1 MLTNIKNL
9 LLKPNKVLQSIYII
23 VFRVLLDYMYY
34 NIVSPLYSYI
44 GMTAEQSTFYYMV
57 SWIMV
62 ICYILMMFTIIDVE
76 KNGAV
81 VLSIIL
87 IISLIGIFAV
97 ADCLFSL
104 IITIGNRLNLLCRFR
119 YSFLSSPFA
128 WSNSFCIAKTIAF
141 PIPLLC
147 VNPAISPYFYP
158 CEKESDSIETFFHCW
173 FLSAYYCPPLS
184 WKNFYST
191 NLSIFSIF
199 LFKSQK
205 KKALC
210 GLSYQLW
217 ILKFFKHIKTSCCL
231 YCVNFRA
238 VSLNTDFLR
247 EYLKPLAR
255 F

>member
-1 MLTNIKNL
+1 M
-9 LLKPNKVLQSIYII
+9 P
-23 VFRVLLDYMYY
+23 
-34 NIVSPLYSYI
+34 
-44 GMTAEQSTFYYMV
+44 
-57 SWIMV
+57 
-62 ICYILMMFTIIDVE
+62 
-76 KNGAV
+76 
-81 VLSIIL
+81 
-87 IISLIGIFAV
+87 ISF
-97 ADCLFSL
+97 
-104 IITIGNRLNLLCRFR
+104 
-119 YSFLSSPFA
+119 
-128 WSNSFCIAKTIAF
+128 
-141 PIPLLC
+141 
-147 VNPAISPYFYP
+147 SPYFYP

-238 VSLNTDFLR
+238 DSFSSKYYDRIYFSRSLRFFFAVLTLCFRLLTIFLR
-247 EYLKPLAR
+247 EISLLFSCKSITFPYFIKVLLFSISIAHVR
-255 F
+255 Y